1 MGLFQ
6 YTRASAG
13 NTLEAMIRAVYG
25 GSTNSTGI
33 NVNSDT
39 ALTISAVYSCILVL
53 SQSLGQT
60 PIHLFEKKADGT
72 SVQVSNH
79 RLQRLVCDE
88 PNEWMTDYDMKSLIM
103 SHLCFKG
110 NSVWLPTRL
119 GNTGE
124 IREIVPIH
132 PDLIA
137 GAEQDEKYQIFVKV
151 RRPKTGVID
160 SIPYNRLLHFK
171 GLTTNGFWGLD
182 PITAGR
188 EMIGVAIATQK
199 YGAKFFAK
207 GAKMGGLLSHPRKLS
222 EKASKNLEESFNA
235 KSGDIEQAHKS
246 MLLEEGVKWVPT
258 TMESDKAQFLETRK
272 YQRSE
277 IAGWFRVPAHF
288 INDLEKATFSNV
300 EHLDLSFVKHTLS
313 PYYVSLEKTLRKALM
328 TEAEKA
334 RYFFKFNA
342 DGLIRGD
349 IKSRYEAHSKAVGGP
364 WLTAN
369 EVRELDDRAKIEGG
383 DTLLRPLNSLPD
395 GGNNNE
401 PTPTS

>member
-188 EMIGVAIATQK
+188 EMIGGSNRNPEIWCEVLRQ
-199 YGAKFFAK
+199 GCQD
-207 GAKMGGLLSHPRKLS
+207 G
-222 EKASKNLEESFNA
+222 
-235 KSGDIEQAHKS
+235 
-246 MLLEEGVKWVPT
+246 WV
-258 TMESDKAQFLETRK
+258 
-272 YQRSE
+272 
-277 IAGWFRVPAHF
+277 V
-288 INDLEKATFSNV
+288 V
-300 EHLDLSFVKHTLS
+300 
-313 PYYVSLEKTLRKALM
+313 
-328 TEAEKA
+328 
-334 RYFFKFNA
+334 
-342 DGLIRGD
+342 
-349 IKSRYEAHSKAVGGP
+349 
-364 WLTAN
+364 
-369 EVRELDDRAKIEGG
+369 
-383 DTLLRPLNSLPD
+383 
-395 GGNNNE
+395 
-401 PTPTS
+401 TP

>member
-6 YTRASAG
+6 FTRASASG
-13 NTLEAMIRAVYG
+13 NQLEAMIRAVYG
-25 GSTNSTGI
+25 GGQSSSGVDVNTNS
-33 NVNSDT
+33 
-39 ALTISAVYSCILVL
+39 ALTVAAVYSCILVL

-79 RLQRLVCDE
+79 NLHRLVCDE

-110 NSVWLPTRL
+110 NSVWLPTRV
-119 GNTGE
+119 GK
-124 IREIVPIH
+124 IRELIPIH

-137 GAEQDEKYQIFVKV
+137 GAEQDEQYRIFIKV

-160 SIPYNRLLHFK
+160 SIPYSRLLHFK

-188 EMIGVAIATQK
+188 EMIGGAIATQK
-199 YGAKFFAK
+199 YGSKFFAN
-207 GAKMGGLLSHPRKLS
+207 GAKMGGLIVHPGKIS
-222 EKASKNLEESFNA
+222 EKASKNLLDSFNEKA
-235 KSGDIEQAHKS
+235 GDIEQSHKT
-246 MLLEEGVKWVPT
+246 MLLEEGVKWVPI
-258 TMESDKAQFLETRK
+258 TMESDKAQFLESRK

-313 PYYVSLEKTLRKALM
+313 PYYVSIEKTLRKALM
-328 TEAEKA
+328 TPEEKL

-342 DGLIRGD
+342 DGMVRGD

-364 WLTAN
+364 WLTPN
-369 EVRELDDRAKIEGG
+369 EVRELDDRPPVEGG
-383 DTLLRPLNSLPD
+383 DTLLQPLNM

-401 PTPTS
+401 PTPVA